1 MRFSE
6 CEFPGERR
14 HLAVRRLEAFPTCVH
29 IHQQPHEC
37 NSNDDIEP
45 IQVLSLALL
54 ATTSLLRPSP
64 SQQLLTMET
73 GTQSRILEL
82 AAEIQHR
89 TQCLHDCLVTDGQ
102 PLSSFELDTP
112 PALKLSLEGQAHQDA
127 LFEAMHE
134 LQEQ

>member
-1 MRFSE
+1 
-6 CEFPGERR
+6 
-14 HLAVRRLEAFPTCVH
+14 
-29 IHQQPHEC
+29 
-37 NSNDDIEP
+37 
-45 IQVLSLALL
+45 
-54 ATTSLLRPSP
+54 
-64 SQQLLTMET
+64 MET

-134 LQEQ
+134 LQALILGRVPYIFNRALESVSALENIFKIMGLKPKLKSFPRSTAS